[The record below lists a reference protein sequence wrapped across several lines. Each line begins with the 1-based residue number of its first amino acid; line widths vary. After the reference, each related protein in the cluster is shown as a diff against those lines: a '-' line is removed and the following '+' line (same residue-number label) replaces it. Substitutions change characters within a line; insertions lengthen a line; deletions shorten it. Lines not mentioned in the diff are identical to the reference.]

1 MKKVL
6 VISYYWPPS
15 GGAGVQRWLKFCKY
29 LRNYGWEPIIYTA
42 ENAEYP
48 VLDPS
53 LEREIPDGI
62 QVIKQPIWEP
72 YQLYKRFTGKKKE
85 SRVVSGFLDEKGKKG
100 LTQKLSLW
108 IRGNLFIPDAR
119 RFWIAPSVKYL
130 RNWLM
135 ENQVDAIV
143 STGPPHSMHLIA
155 KALHDKSGIPWLADF
170 RDPWVNIDFAAD
182 LQMSVRAR
190 KRNEKLEKEVLDSCS
205 QVVVVGDFMAEEFR
219 SKTTNKVSVI
229 TNGYDPADFE
239 VEIPED
245 LLNEK
250 DVFSIVHTG
259 SINDRRNHPAFWQ
272 AIQDLCTE
280 NPEFSARLKIRLIGK
295 NDASVRR
302 SIQECE
308 LEKYTEFIDYLP
320 HDQII
325 AFQKTASV
333 LYLSINN
340 YGASKSEFF
349 SPKAT
354 LTGKMFEY
362 LAAQR
367 PILMQGPDDSQAAQ
381 VISLN
386 PANRIIGFNDKAIIK
401 TALTDLFIARD
412 EDKNM
417 KADER
422 FSRITLTSELASTL
436 DGIVQK
442 ENGK

>member
-1 MKKVL
+1 MGTDHL
-6 VISYYWPPS
+6 H
-15 GGAGVQRWLKFCKY
+15 
-29 LRNYGWEPIIYTA
+29 TA

-48 VLDPS
+48 S
-53 LEREIPDGI
+53 LLIHHLSEKYLMAFRLLNNLSGNLTCAL
-62 QVIKQPIWEP
+62 QT
-72 YQLYKRFTGKKKE
+72 LYRKE
-85 SRVVSGFLDEKGKKG
+85 KDSRVVSGFLDEKGKKG

-119 RFWIAPSVKYL
+119 RFWIAPSIKYL
-130 RNWLM
+130 RNWLE
-135 ENQVDAIV
+135 ENHVDAIV

-155 KALHDKSGIPWLADF
+155 KALHEKTGIPWLADF

-182 LQMSVRAR
+182 LQMSGHAR

-219 SKTTNKVSVI
+219 SKTANKIDVI
-229 TNGYDPADFE
+229 TNGYDPADFQ
-239 VEIPED
+239 VEIPEF

-272 AIQDLCTE
+272 AIQQMCSE
-280 NPEFSARLKIRLIGK
+280 NREFSSRLKIRFIGK

-302 SIQECE
+302 SIHEFE
-308 LEKYTEFIDYLP
+308 LENYTEFIDYLP
-320 HDQII
+320 HNQII
-325 AFQKTASV
+325 AYQKTASV

-340 YGASKSEFF
+340 YGASQSGFF

-362 LAAQR
+362 LAARR
-367 PILMQGPDDSQAAQ
+367 PILMQGPADSQAAQ
-381 VISLN
+381 VISQN
-386 PANRIIGFNDKAIIK
+386 PANRIIGFDDTGSIK
-401 TALTDLFIARD
+401 SALADLFAARN
-412 EDKNM
+412 EDKNAE
-417 KADER
+417 ADER
-422 FSRITLTSELASTL
+422 FSRITLTGELAALL